1 MLCRGASKQASKQV
15 DDGVSHLTCGWQLC
29 MQYPLFCFPAG
40 VMRVAGDLF
49 LFYGTCLVRMVT
61 MYLVA
66 HKPLGLQILKL
77 CKVVLLPNTM
87 FLDVR
92 LVLVCM

>member
-1 MLCRGASKQASKQV
+1 MLGWLTYAMPWRRFDGFSHEQLHESFTFEQV
-15 DDGVSHLTCGWQLC
+15 YCVVH
-29 MQYPLFCFPAG
+29 
-40 VMRVAGDLF
+40 VAGDF
-49 LFYGTCLVRMVT
+49 RLFYGTCLVRMVT

>member
-1 MLCRGASKQASKQV
+1 
-15 DDGVSHLTCGWQLC
+15 
-29 MQYPLFCFPAG
+29 
-40 VMRVAGDLF
+40 MRVAGDLF

-87 FLDVR
+87 FLTLGLYLYRRWWRTARGGTVHGS
-92 LVLVCM
+92 